1 MKRTLLLFLCCILT
15 VMLVLPASA
24 LSLTNSVGTDA
35 FDVLPGVYNDATFVS
50 FADYWEEGATNAR
63 HGGNAEEDFDYVYLK
78 ADDLGDFTVPFTVE
92 EDGEYL
98 FGVFMMGWTASVTRT
113 TNVKIDD
120 SEWIYIKRDYVE
132 EDQFKHDYSYGYS
145 VYLTKGEHTV
155 TLSLADD
162 FDDSTV
168 KSLYFCDF
176 FYVLNPE
183 QPAPEAPEV
192 PTEAEEPAPAEGTE
206 PEAPAETGTAPET
219 ADASLLPAAA
229 ILCAAAAAA
238 VLAMKKKDR

>member
-1 MKRTLLLFLCCILT
+1 MKRTFLLFLCCILT
-15 VMLVLPASA
+15 VMMVLPASA
-24 LSLTNSVGTDA
+24 ISLTNSEGTDS

-50 FADYWEEGATNAR
+50 FADFWEEGATNAR

-132 EDQFKHDYSYGYS
+132 DDQFKHDYSYGYS

-176 FYVLNPE
+176 FYILNPV
-183 QPAPEAPEV
+183 QPEPEV
-192 PTEAEEPAPAEGTE
+192 PEEVQEPAPAPEDAE
-206 PEAPAETGTAPET
+206 PEAPAEAGTAPET

-238 VLAMKKKDR
+238 VLSMKKKNR